1 MDDLLSPLPEPEDPV
16 LGCVGT
22 VVVAT
27 RGVAGAGEVLVG
39 VRGGRE
45 AYLAW
50 SVEPLVIGTTVLI
63 IGVRSGRTVD
73 VEPWDQDLL
82 VTRL

>member
-1 MDDLLSPLPEPEDPV
+1 MEDLLSSVPGPEDPV

-27 RGVAGAGEVLVG
+27 RGAEGGGEVVVV

-50 SVEPLVIGTTVLI
+50 SVKPLMIGTTVLV

-73 VEPWDQDLL
+73 VEPWDEDLL
-82 VTRL
+82 VSRS